1 MTERELL
8 YLDDVAVGM
17 SFESSEVT
25 ITADE
30 IIEFGKQFDPQ
41 PFHTDPDVA
50 VDTFFG
56 GLAASGWHTAALT
69 MRLLVTGGPAIAGG
83 TIGAG
88 GDLKWPTATRPGD
101 RLHVRVTVESVTP
114 SRSRPDRGMC
124 VLKVET
130 LTSDGEL
137 RQLFVVSTLLFRRPQ
152 VSLA

>member
-17 SFESSEVT
+17 SFESSELT
-25 ITADE
+25 ITAEE
-30 IIEFGKQFDPQ
+30 IVEFAKQFDPQ
-41 PFHTDPDVA
+41 PFHTDPDAA

-88 GDLKWPTATRPGD
+88 GDLKWPTPTRPGD

-114 SRSRPDRGMC
+114 SRSRSDRGMC
-124 VLKVET
+124 VLRVET
-130 LTSDGEL
+130 LTTDGEL
-137 RQLFVVSTLLFRRPQ
+137 RQLFVVNTLLFRKPQ
-152 VSLA
+152 PSS